1 MRKSLF
7 CLTQLAMV
15 RFFFFFFL
23 VCHFH
28 AHTAVT
34 RSVSYKSPRSSDVKL
49 CVSPESVCQYCLRLN
64 YKIKDADEKVTGE

>member
-15 RFFFFFFL
+15 RFFFFL

-28 AHTAVT
+28 THTAVT
-34 RSVSYKSPRSSDVKL
+34 GSVSYKNPRSSDVKL
-49 CVSPESVCQYCLRLN
+49 CVSPESVCQYCLGLN